1 MDLRRF
7 WATWRRDIMRGAM
20 LFTVILIAGVTISS
34 LVGRVRRGFPFSI
47 ESLIRPDLAG
57 PPRPPRPPGPPRP
70 PAPGDTAA
78 LWTWTGKVAPKQW
91 VRIKNVNGDVEVEPA
106 VGDSVVVVAE
116 RSGQRSHRGTVR
128 LVAVPGDEGGVTI
141 CALWENGSSHC
152 GAQGDYEPGGLR
164 HHPAR
169 VHFTVRLPRG
179 VKVDALTM
187 NGNVTVAG
195 ASAPVKAQTVNGQID
210 VRTSAGPL
218 EATNVNGSVRAA
230 ISGFAEPGKVEVKTV
245 KGGVTLE
252 LPARL
257 NADLEATTVVG
268 SVDTDFPLTASEGIV
283 PRRFTATVG
292 TGGRAIRVETL
303 YGSIRVRK
311 IAPPAAPAPKPPAA
325 PRTAP

>member
-1 MDLRRF
+1 MDLRQF

-20 LFTVILIAGVTISS
+20 LFTVILIAGLTINS
-34 LVGRVRRGFPFSI
+34 LVGRVRRGFPFNI
-47 ESLIRPDLAG
+47 ESLIRPELAG
-57 PPRPPRPPGPPRP
+57 PPGSPNPPGPPRP

-91 VRIKNVNGDVEVEPA
+91 VRIRNVNGDVEVEPA

-116 RSGQRSHRGTVR
+116 KSGQRSHRGAVR
-128 LVAVPGDEGGVTI
+128 LVAVPGDGVTI
-141 CALWENGSSHC
+141 CALWQNGRSHC
-152 GAQGDYEPGGLR
+152 GAQADYETGGLR
-164 HHPAR
+164 HHPVR
-169 VHFTVRLPRG
+169 VQFTVRLPRG
-179 VKVDALTM
+179 VKVDALTV

-230 ISGFAEPGKVEVKTV
+230 ISGFAEPGKVEVKTM
-245 KGGVTLE
+245 KGAVTLE

-257 NADLEATTVVG
+257 NANLEATTVVG

-311 IAPPAAPAPKPPAA
+311 IAP
-325 PRTAP
+325 